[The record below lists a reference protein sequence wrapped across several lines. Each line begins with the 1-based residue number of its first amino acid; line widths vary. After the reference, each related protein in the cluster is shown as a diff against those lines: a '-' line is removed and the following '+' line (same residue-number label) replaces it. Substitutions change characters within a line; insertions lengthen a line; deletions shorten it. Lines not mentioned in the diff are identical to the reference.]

1 MTDNMGIGAVM
12 PMNFQ
17 YNPNPYG
24 DFDDLDLDYSTYPMM
39 GGSIFGGGFM
49 SPAPMM
55 GVGMSN
61 NQNYFDNMKEY
72 QKFYVDY
79 NIDQQKM
86 NRNADMRINA
96 SMEAIKNSATVLK
109 DKIMANE
116 QDQIEEA
123 YKRYVNTVGVAYG
136 EGTKEE
142 IMARA
147 NTLYAQMNGGKTL
160 VQDLREYSHGSA
172 TQGFIQA
179 ATFGMYDRRSAEDN
193 ISTIT
198 GAPVGTGEKT
208 KHNLGRVAG
217 AGTIGGIAYG
227 IAKCCKSGKAKI
239 IGLAAAGVSAL
250 MSFITGKVTT

>member
-1 MTDNMGIGAVM
+1 
-12 PMNFQ
+12 
-17 YNPNPYG
+17 
-24 DFDDLDLDYSTYPMM
+24 
-39 GGSIFGGGFM
+39 M

-55 GVGMSN
+55 GVGMGN

-179 ATFGMYDRRSAEDN
+179 ATFGIDR
-193 ISTIT
+193 
-198 GAPVGTGEKT
+198 
-208 KHNLGRVAG
+208 
-217 AGTIGGIAYG
+217 
-227 IAKCCKSGKAKI
+227 KS
-239 IGLAAAGVSAL
+239 V
-250 MSFITGKVTT
+250 V

>member
-1 MTDNMGIGAVM
+1 
-12 PMNFQ
+12 
-17 YNPNPYG
+17 
-24 DFDDLDLDYSTYPMM
+24 
-39 GGSIFGGGFM
+39 
-49 SPAPMM
+49 
-55 GVGMSN
+55 
-61 NQNYFDNMKEY
+61 
-72 QKFYVDY
+72 
-79 NIDQQKM
+79 
-86 NRNADMRINA
+86 MRINA

-147 NTLYAQMNGGKTL
+147 NTLYAQMNGGRTL

-208 KHNLGRVAG
+208 KHNLGRLAG

-227 IAKCCKSGKAKI
+227 IAKACKSGKAKI

-250 MSFITGKVTT
+250 MSFITGKVST